1 MPADHFRERLTWWL
15 RTMYYGCA
23 CLMKRAKCFFC
34 CVNWRNVILYLLL
47 TILIVVLLCLLP
59 RWVLCFLVLAL
70 ALGCGA
76 LVIMRR

>member
-1 MPADHFRERLTWWL
+1 
-15 RTMYYGCA
+15 
-23 CLMKRAKCFFC
+23 MKRAKCFC
-34 CVNWRNVILYLLL
+34 CVIWRNVILYLLL

-76 LVIMRR
+76 LVMMRR